1 MASRGG
7 IHQSTVRRRLA
18 DYIWQWR
25 KVVYVISAGLAAL
38 VLAAIFLSI
47 SLPDAIPELST
58 ELTFFDGDRS
68 FRAAEELAGVH
79 PERPVGSE
87 ESSQAASWLEERL
100 GELGLGAEVQ
110 TFDADLGED
119 SRELRNVVVTLPG
132 QSAETLVI
140 SAPRADRL
148 DTPLTPVANASGTAM
163 LLELAQT
170 FFARP
175 HEKTIVLLS
184 TEGGGYGGLGLKK
197 YLDSLDGVAVKSV
210 LSIQGL
216 GKAERTRLTA
226 GVMGENTVTPGWYVQ
241 LTQEI
246 LRKAEIS
253 LELPGLGHQ
262 IAGHALRL
270 EAGEQVAGLEKGIP
284 TISLFDLTEGTL
296 TPEAMA
302 NQGAAIERLI
312 LTLDRGTAVPEA
324 APAALVLPSG
334 RYLTH
339 RALNV
344 LAYLMLLPSG
354 VMALTWLAVIQI
366 RPESWL
372 RYIRNVLSFVLPVA
386 AVLGLAVVAGH
397 TGLLPRFEGAAPWTS
412 AEATEPKLPLTL
424 GLLIAG
430 LVTFI
435 VSRHFLGYLKPREPV
450 VMAEMAKLGSGL
462 LVLLAGLALLASHSP
477 FSLLTAITAAWLW
490 PLATCFFEPKYFSFG
505 QWPRLRHNA
514 GLLLAGLIAPLT
526 LYAYLALETPL
537 GWLDGWWYLLVQ
549 TVSGAYGVRGP
560 LATALLTA
568 SFLLLMGVRRLR
580 LLPVETL
587 ERREGM
593 AAVPAPWPRVRRI

>member
-7 IHQSTVRRRLA
+7 IHQSAVRRRLA

-25 KVVYVISAGLAAL
+25 KVVYFISAGLAAL

-58 ELTFFDGDRS
+58 EPTFFDGDRS
-68 FRAAEELAGVH
+68 YRAAEELAAAH
-79 PERPVGSE
+79 PERPAGSE
-87 ESSQAASWLEERL
+87 QSSQAASWFEERL
-100 GELGLGAEVQ
+100 GELGVRTEVQ
-110 TFDADLGED
+110 AFEADLGAD
-119 SRELRNVVVTLPG
+119 SRELRNVIVTLPG

-148 DTPLTPVANASGTAM
+148 DTPLSPVANASGTAM

-184 TEGGGYGGLGLKK
+184 TEGGAYGGLGLEK
-197 YLDSLDGVAVKSV
+197 YLDSLDGVPVKSV

-216 GKAERTRLTA
+216 GKAERTTLMA
-226 GVMGENTVTPGWYVQ
+226 GVLGDNTVTPGWYVQ

-246 LRKAEIS
+246 LRNAEIS

-270 EAGEQVAGLEKGIP
+270 ESGEQVAGLDKGIP
-284 TISLFDLTEGTL
+284 TISLFDLAEGTV
-296 TPEAMA
+296 TPEALA

-324 APAALVLPSG
+324 ASAVLVLPSG
-334 RYLTH
+334 RYLTD

-354 VMALTWLAVIQI
+354 VMAFTWLAVIQI

-372 RYIRNVLSFVLPVA
+372 RYIRNALSFVLPVA
-386 AVLGLAVVAGH
+386 AVLGLAVLAGR

-412 AEATEPKLPLTL
+412 AAATEPKLLLTL
-424 GLLIAG
+424 GLLAAG

-435 VSRHFLGYLKPREPV
+435 VSRHFLGYLKPREPA

-462 LVLLAGLALLASHSP
+462 FVLLAGLALLASHSP

-490 PLATCFFEPKYFSFG
+490 PLATCFFEPKYWSFG

-514 GLLLAGLIAPLT
+514 GLLFAGLIAPLA

-537 GWLDGWWYLLVQ
+537 GWLDAWWYLLVQ

-568 SFLLLMGVRRLR
+568 GFLLLMGVRRLR

-587 ERREGM
+587 ERREELV
-593 AAVPAPWPRVRRI
+593 AVPAPPPRVRRV